1 MGWPGISCLQ
11 QANEGTRVCETGKVI
26 KKNVEICEGGA
37 LVRISA
43 KKKKRRVRL
52 LRPKYANF
60 GVNITDVKRVLSG
73 KLYGLY

>member
-37 LVRISA
+37 LVLISA
-43 KKKKRRVRL
+43 KKKK
-52 LRPKYANF
+52 KTGA
-60 GVNITDVKRVLSG
+60 TA
-73 KLYGLY
+73 